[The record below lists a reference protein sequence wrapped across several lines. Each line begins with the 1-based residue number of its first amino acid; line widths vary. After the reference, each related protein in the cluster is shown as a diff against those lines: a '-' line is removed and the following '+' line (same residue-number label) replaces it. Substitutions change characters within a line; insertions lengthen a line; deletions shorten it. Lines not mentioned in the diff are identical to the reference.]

1 LAGFPGIIPE
11 KVPESLRAERQER
24 AVSPISTLKRSISR
38 SILEGRMNKVV
49 SFLSG
54 LITGALLGAAVAILL
69 APASG
74 QDLRDQMTNRARQIE
89 IEVKQAAAARRA
101 ELEQQLDALRTP
113 KQN

>member
-1 LAGFPGIIPE
+1 
-11 KVPESLRAERQER
+11 
-24 AVSPISTLKRSISR
+24 
-38 SILEGRMNKVV
+38 MNKVV